1 MENVAEKFE
10 KEEISTKKGI
20 ECIDY
25 QFSYDQELV
34 FDIDNFTIPQN
45 EIVAITGLNGA
56 GKTTFVRCLCG
67 LEKKFKGTTV

>member
-1 MENVAEKFE
+1 MSEKFE

-45 EIVAITGLNGA
+45 EIV
-56 GKTTFVRCLCG
+56 
-67 LEKKFKGTTV
+67 